1 MPTSE
6 NVNTAGVVVSQTTI
20 SNTGVSSGFTGGNN
34 NLNNQKFRAR
44 VTGIDPTNGNVYF
57 ESNFQNYNKSELGTP
72 NLKNIA
78 RPLDIYYIKIPMV
91 GEIIEIITAPEAI
104 GLSSNKNNSN
114 NIPYYD
120 RILNAWDNINGNKVL
135 DNSVSDQLNNNP
147 LNNFDQTNINKSIIL
162 GGII

>member
-1 MPTSE
+1 MPTNE
-6 NVNTAGVVVSQTTI
+6 NVNTAGVVVPQITI

-34 NLNNQKFRAR
+34 LNNQKFRAQ
-44 VTGIDPTNGNVYF
+44 VTGINSTNGNIYYDI
-57 ESNFQNYNKSELGTP
+57 NFQNYGKSEIGTP
-72 NLKNIA
+72 NFNNIA
-78 RPLDIYYIKIPMV
+78 RPLDIYNIKIPFI
-91 GEIIEIITAPEAI
+91 GEIVEIITAPEAI

-135 DNSVSDQLNNNP
+135 NNSVPDQLNDDPMNNI
-147 LNNFDQTNINKSIIL
+147 NQNNINKSIIL

>member
-1 MPTSE
+1 MPSSS
-6 NVNTAGVVVSQTTI
+6 NVNTAGAVVSQITI

-34 NLNNQKFRAR
+34 SINNQRFRAR
-44 VTGIDPTNGNVYF
+44 VTGIDPSNGNIYF
-57 ESNFQNYNKSELGTP
+57 ETNFQNYNKSELGTP
-72 NLKNIA
+72 NFNNVA
-78 RPLDIYYIKIPMV
+78 RPLDIYNIKIPIV
-91 GEIIEIITAPEAI
+91 GETVEIVTAPEAI

-135 DNSVSDQLNNNP
+135 DNSVSDQLNNDP
-147 LNNFDQTNINKSIIL
+147 INNFNQTNINKSIIL

>member
-1 MPTSE
+1 MPTTS
-6 NVNTAGVVVSQTTI
+6 NINNSGLVVNTTVI
-20 SNTGVSSGFTGGNN
+20 SNVGVASGFSNRS

-44 VTGIDPTNGNVYF
+44 VTGINPTNGNIYF
-57 ESNFQNYNKSELGTP
+57 EVNYNNFNKSELGAP
-72 NLKNIA
+72 DFSKVA
-78 RPLDIYYIKIPMV
+78 RPLDIYNIKVPIV
-91 GEIIEIITAPEAI
+91 GEIVEIITAPEAI

-135 DNSVSDQLNNNP
+135 DNTVPNQTNNNP
-147 LNNFDQTNINKSIIL
+147 MNNINQENINKSIIL

>member
-6 NVNTAGVVVSQTTI
+6 NVNTAGTVVSQITI

-34 NLNNQKFRAR
+34 LINQRFRAQ
-44 VTGIDPTNGNVYF
+44 VTGINPTNGNIYF
-57 ESNFQNYNKSELGTP
+57 DVNFQNYGKSEIGTP
-72 NLKNIA
+72 NLNNEA
-78 RPLDIYYIKIPMV
+78 RPLDIYNIKIPIV
-91 GEIIEIITAPEAI
+91 GETVEIIPAPEAI

-120 RILNAWDNINGNKVL
+120 RILNAWNNINGNKVL
-135 DNSVSDQLNNNP
+135 DNSVPNQLNDDPMSNIN
-147 LNNFDQTNINKSIIL
+147 QKNINKSIVL